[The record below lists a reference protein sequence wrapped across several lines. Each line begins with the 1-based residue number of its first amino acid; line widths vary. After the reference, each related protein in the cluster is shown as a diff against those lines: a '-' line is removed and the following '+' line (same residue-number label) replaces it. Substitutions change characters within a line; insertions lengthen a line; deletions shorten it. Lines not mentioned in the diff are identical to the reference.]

1 MPDYPDFVTTLKR
14 LHLKR
19 KGNRPKMSPQK
30 FYPSQVELQTQE
42 LIREELGE
50 YAYMLQS
57 AAQ

>member
-1 MPDYPDFVTTLKR
+1 MPDYSDFVNILKK

-19 KGNRPKMSPQK
+19 KGNRPKVAPQK

-50 YAYMLQS
+50 YGYS
-57 AAQ
+57 ATSS